1 MDDAPRPLQTDD
13 THHSQASALRLHSGI
28 LPRRQVVNSR
38 HRSPYRITWH
48 THYALAMLAIIY
60 VFNYIDRLVI
70 SILIEPI
77 KLEFGI
83 SDTQIG
89 LLSGVAFAIFYTLF
103 GLPFGRLA
111 DRIGRK
117 PVIAIACIAWSAMTM
132 LCGVAT
138 SFAMLLLF
146 RIGVAVGEAGG
157 TAPSV
162 AMVSDLYPPEK
173 RSRALSVFLMGPSL
187 GAVLGLGL
195 GGWIAQEYGWRT
207 AFIVIG
213 APGVL
218 LGLLLWLT
226 VRSPAPPAAATPA
239 AGAAKEH
246 WRSTLKELLATP
258 AFLLIVLAGT
268 TAAIMGY
275 AIGTWNP
282 SFLIRSHG
290 LSMQDAGL
298 LIGLGGGICATIGTL
313 LCGSTTDR
321 LVARDPGWQLGVPLI
336 ACLLSVPLGL
346 AFYLWPA
353 GVAFHLS
360 TTPVP
365 EAYLFYLAFSF
376 TATWWSVPCFGAISH
391 LFPPN
396 RLAQATAIFVMGMTL
411 FGVGLGPIIV
421 GGLSDFFAASIGKE
435 ALRYALA
442 ATVALY
448 VLTALCLLAA
458 LPAYRRKLGKNP
470 APNAAAAAG
479 A

>member
-1 MDDAPRPLQTDD
+1 MNA
-13 THHSQASALRLHSGI
+13 SQGI
-28 LPRRQVVNSR
+28 QKRV
-38 HRSPYRITWH
+38 TWH
-48 THYALAMLAIIY
+48 THYALLMLAIIY
-60 VFNYIDRLVI
+60 VFNYIDRLLI

-77 KLEFGI
+77 KLEFGV

-89 LLSGVAFAIFYTLF
+89 LLSGVAFALFYTVF

-117 PVIAIACIAWSAMTM
+117 PVIALACIAWSGMTM

-162 AMVSDLYPPEK
+162 AMVSDLYPAEQ

-195 GGWIAQEYGWRT
+195 GGWIAQTYGWRT

-213 APGVL
+213 APGLL

-226 VRSPAPPAAATPA
+226 VRSPALPAAPA
-239 AGAAKEH
+239 SAAAKED
-246 WRSTLKELLATP
+246 WRSTLGQLVATP
-258 AFLLIVLAGT
+258 AFPLIVLAGT
-268 TAAIMGY
+268 LAAVMGY

-290 LSMQDAGL
+290 MSMQQAGL
-298 LIGLGGGICATIGTL
+298 LIGLGGGISATIGTL

-321 LVARDPGWQLGVPLI
+321 LVARDPGWQLGLPFI

-353 GVAFHLS
+353 GTAFHLG
-360 TTPVP
+360 TIPIP

-391 LFPPN
+391 LFPAN
-396 RLAQATAIFVMGMTL
+396 RLAQASAIFVMGMTL
-411 FGVGLGPIIV
+411 FGVGLGPLIV
-421 GGLSDFFAASIGKE
+421 GSLSDFFSASIGKE

-442 ATVALY
+442 STVALY
-448 VLTALCLLAA
+448 ALTALCLLAA
-458 LPAYRRKLGKNP
+458 IPAYRRKLGRTA
-470 APNAAAAAG
+470 APNAAAAVRT
-479 A
+479 

>member
-1 MDDAPRPLQTDD
+1 MN
-13 THHSQASALRLHSGI
+13 ASPGNPQR
-28 LPRRQVVNSR
+28 V
-38 HRSPYRITWH
+38 TWH

-89 LLSGVAFAIFYTLF
+89 LLSGVAFAIFYTVF

-117 PVIAIACIAWSAMTM
+117 PVIALACIAWSAMTM

-162 AMVSDLYPPEK
+162 AMVSDLYPAK
-173 RSRALSVFLMGPSL
+173 QRSRALSVFLMGPSL
-187 GAVLGLGL
+187 GAILGLGL
-195 GGWIAQEYGWRT
+195 GGWIAQTYGWRT
-207 AFIVIG
+207 AFIAIG

-218 LGLLLWLT
+218 LGLLFMLT
-226 VRSPAPPAAATPA
+226 VRAPRAALPTTAETPRENWK
-239 AGAAKEH
+239 G
-246 WRSTLKELLATP
+246 TLSSLLATP
-258 AFLLIVLAGT
+258 AFLLIIAAGT
-268 TAAIMGY
+268 LAAIMGY

-298 LIGLGGGICATIGTL
+298 LVGLGGGISATVGTL
-313 LCGSTTDR
+313 LCGSVTDR
-321 LVARDPGWQLGVPLI
+321 LVGRDPGWQLGVPAI
-336 ACLLSVPLGL
+336 ACLISVPLGL
-346 AFYLWPA
+346 AFYLWPS
-353 GVAFHLS
+353 GTAFHLGS
-360 TTPVP
+360 MAVP
-365 EAYLFYLAFSF
+365 EAVLFYFAFAF
-376 TATWWSVPCFGAISH
+376 TATWWTVPCFGAISH

-396 RLAQATAIFVMGMTL
+396 RLAQASAIFVMGMTL
-411 FGVGLGPIIV
+411 FGVGLGPIVV
-421 GGLSDFFAASIGKE
+421 GGLSDFFAVSLGQE

-442 ATVALY
+442 SSVGLLALTTLCLVVAL
-448 VLTALCLLAA
+448 
-458 LPAYRRKLGKNP
+458 PRYRRQVLGASPP
-470 APNAAAAAG
+470 ANATPASA
-479 A
+479 

>member
-1 MDDAPRPLQTDD
+1 MSTSPAAP
-13 THHSQASALRLHSGI
+13 
-28 LPRRQVVNSR
+28 
-38 HRSPYRITWH
+38 HRVTWH
-48 THYALAMLAIIY
+48 THYALAVLAVIY
-60 VFNYIDRLVI
+60 IFNYIDRLVI

-77 KLEFGI
+77 KAEFGI

-89 LLSGVAFAIFYTLF
+89 LLSGVAFAIFYTVF

-117 PVIAIACIAWSAMTM
+117 PVIALACIAWSGMTM

-162 AMVSDLYPPEK
+162 AMVSDLYPAK
-173 RSRALSVFLMGPSL
+173 QRSRALSVFLMGPSL

-195 GGWIAQEYGWRT
+195 GGWIAQTYGWRT

-218 LGLLLWLT
+218 FGLLFLLT
-226 VRSPAPPAAATPA
+226 VRAPRPAASTAQGAP
-239 AGAAKEH
+239 GAAQEGWK
-246 WRSTLKELLATP
+246 STLGQLFATP
-258 AFLLIVLAGT
+258 AFMLIVAAGT
-268 TAAIMGY
+268 LAAVMGY

-290 LSMQDAGL
+290 LSMQEAGL
-298 LIGLGGGICATIGTL
+298 LVGLGGGISATVGTL
-313 LCGSTTDR
+313 LCGSITDR
-321 LVARDPGWQLGVPLI
+321 LVARDPGWQLGVPVI
-336 ACLLSVPLGL
+336 ACLVSVPLGL

-353 GVAFHLS
+353 GTAFHLGS
-360 TTPVP
+360 MAVP
-365 EAYLFYLAFSF
+365 EAYLFYVAFSF

-396 RLAQATAIFVMGMTL
+396 RLAQASAIFVMGMTL

-421 GGLSDFFAASIGKE
+421 GGLSDFFAASLGQE

-442 ATVALY
+442 STIGLY
-448 VLTALCLLAA
+448 ALTALCLALA
-458 LPAYRRKLGKNP
+458 LPRYRRRLLGATPP
-470 APNAAAAAG
+470 ADAVAVSS
-479 A
+479 

>member
-1 MDDAPRPLQTDD
+1 
-13 THHSQASALRLHSGI
+13 
-28 LPRRQVVNSR
+28 
-38 HRSPYRITWH
+38 
-48 THYALAMLAIIY
+48 MLATIY

-89 LLSGVAFAIFYTLF
+89 LLSGVAFAIFYTVF
-103 GLPFGRLA
+103 GFPFGRLS

-117 PVIAIACIAWSAMTM
+117 PVIALACIAWSGMTM

-162 AMVSDLYPPEK
+162 AMVSDLYPPQK
-173 RSRALSVFLMGPSL
+173 RSRAMSVFLMGPSL

-195 GGWIAQEYGWRT
+195 GGWIAQTYGWRA

-226 VRSPAPPAAATPA
+226 VRSPAAPPPV
-239 AGAAKEH
+239 AGGKEN
-246 WRSTLKELLATP
+246 WRRTLRELFATP
-258 AFLLIVLAGT
+258 AFLPIVLAGML
-268 TAAIMGY
+268 AAIMGY

-290 LSMQDAGL
+290 LSLQHAGL
-298 LIGLGGGICATIGTL
+298 LVGLGGGIAATVGTL
-313 LCGSTTDR
+313 LCGSITDR

-336 ACLLSVPLGL
+336 ACLISVPLGL

-353 GVAFHLS
+353 GTAFHLGS
-360 TTPVP
+360 IPIP

-376 TATWWSVPCFGAISH
+376 AATWWAAPCFSAISH
-391 LFPPN
+391 LFPAN
-396 RLAQATAIFVMGMTL
+396 RLAQATSIFVMGMTL
-411 FGVGLGPIIV
+411 FGVGLGPIV
-421 GGLSDFFAASIGKE
+421 AGSLSDFFTASVGKE

-442 ATVALY
+442 STVGMY
-448 VLTALCLLAA
+448 VLTSLCLAVA
-458 LPAYRRKLGKNP
+458 IPAYRRRLGRP
-470 APNAAAAAG
+470 ASSPAASAAG

>member
-1 MDDAPRPLQTDD
+1 VN
-13 THHSQASALRLHSGI
+13 ASPGNPQR
-28 LPRRQVVNSR
+28 V
-38 HRSPYRITWH
+38 TWH

-77 KLEFGI
+77 KAEFGI

-89 LLSGVAFAIFYTLF
+89 LLSGVAFAIFYTVF

-117 PVIAIACIAWSAMTM
+117 PVIALACIAWSAMTM

-162 AMVSDLYPPEK
+162 AMVSDLYPAK
-173 RSRALSVFLMGPSL
+173 QRSRALSVFLMGPSL
-187 GAVLGLGL
+187 GAILGLGL
-195 GGWIAQEYGWRT
+195 GGWIAETYGWRT
-207 AFIVIG
+207 AFIAIG

-218 LGLLLWLT
+218 LGALFMLT
-226 VRSPAPPAAATPA
+226 VRAPRPATPTTAAAAEA
-239 AGAAKEH
+239 ARENWK
-246 WRSTLKELLATP
+246 STLASLLATP
-258 AFLLIVLAGT
+258 AFLLIVAAGT
-268 TAAIMGY
+268 LAAIMGY

-290 LSMQDAGL
+290 LSMQEAGL
-298 LIGLGGGICATIGTL
+298 LVGLGGGISATIGTL
-313 LCGSTTDR
+313 LCGSITDR
-321 LVARDPGWQLGVPLI
+321 LVARDPGWQLGVPAI

-346 AFYLWPA
+346 AFYLWPS
-353 GVAFHLS
+353 GTAFHLGS
-360 TTPVP
+360 MAVP
-365 EAYLFYLAFSF
+365 QAILFYLAFAF
-376 TATWWSVPCFGAISH
+376 TATWWTVPCFGAISH

-396 RLAQATAIFVMGMTL
+396 RLAQASAIFVMGMTL
-411 FGVGLGPIIV
+411 FGVGLGPIVV
-421 GGLSDFFAASIGKE
+421 GGLSDFFTVSLGQE

-442 ATVALY
+442 SSVGLY
-448 VLTALCLLAA
+448 VLVTLCLVVA
-458 LPAYRRKLGKNP
+458 LPRYRRQLLGAAPP
-470 APNAAAAAG
+470 ANAAAASA
-479 A
+479 

>member
-1 MDDAPRPLQTDD
+1 MSA
-13 THHSQASALRLHSGI
+13 SQGTPQR
-28 LPRRQVVNSR
+28 V
-38 HRSPYRITWH
+38 TWH
-48 THYALAMLAIIY
+48 THYALMMLATIY

-77 KLEFGI
+77 KLEFDV

-103 GLPFGRLA
+103 GFPLGRLS

-117 PVIAIACIAWSAMTM
+117 PVIALACIAWSGMTM

-138 SFAMLLLF
+138 SFAVLLLF

-162 AMVSDLYPPEK
+162 AMVADLYPPRQ
-173 RSRALSVFLMGPSL
+173 RSRALSVFMMGPSL

-195 GGWIAQEYGWRT
+195 GGWIAQTYGWRT
-207 AFIVIG
+207 AFIAIG
-213 APGVL
+213 APGVV

-226 VRSPAPPAAATPA
+226 VRSPRPPVPDVPVARATR
-239 AGAAKEH
+239 EN
-246 WRSTLKELLATP
+246 WRTTLGELLKTP
-258 AFLLIVLAGT
+258 SFLLIVLAGT
-268 TAAIMGY
+268 LAGVMGY

-290 LSMQDAGL
+290 TSLQDAGL
-298 LIGLGGGICATIGTL
+298 LIGLGGGISATVGTL
-313 LCGSTTDR
+313 MCGSVTDR
-321 LVARDPGWQLGVPLI
+321 LVERDPGWQLGVPLL
-336 ACLLSVPLGL
+336 ACLISVPLGL

-353 GVAFHLS
+353 GNAFQLGS
-360 TTPVP
+360 MMVP
-365 EAYLFYLAFSF
+365 EAYLFYLGFSF
-376 TATWWSVPCFGAISH
+376 AATWWAVPLFGAISH

-396 RLAQATAIFVMGMTL
+396 RLAQATAIFVMSLTL

-421 GGLSDFFAASIGKE
+421 GGLSDFFAVSIGKE

-442 ATVALY
+442 STVVLY
-448 VLTALCLLAA
+448 VLTALCLLLAI
-458 LPAYRRKLGKNP
+458 PAYRRQIG
-470 APNAAAAAG
+470 ATAAMSDAASAS

>member
-1 MDDAPRPLQTDD
+1 MPPSQT
-13 THHSQASALRLHSGI
+13 SQH
-28 LPRRQVVNSR
+28 
-38 HRSPYRITWH
+38 RITWH
-48 THYALAMLAIIY
+48 THYALAMLALIY

-89 LLSGVAFAIFYTLF
+89 LLSGVAFAIFYTVF
-103 GLPFGRLA
+103 GFPFGRLS

-117 PVIAIACIAWSAMTM
+117 PVIALACIAWSGMTM

-162 AMVSDLYPPEK
+162 AMVADLYPPEK

-187 GAVLGLGL
+187 GAILGLGL
-195 GGWIAQEYGWRT
+195 GGWIAQTYGWRT
-207 AFIVIG
+207 AFLVIG

-226 VRSPAPPAAATPA
+226 VRSPAAPAPATPA
-239 AGAAKEH
+239 AGTTKEN
-246 WRSTLKELLATP
+246 WRSTLRELLATP
-258 AFLLIVLAGT
+258 AFLLITLAGT
-268 TAAIMGY
+268 LAAIMGY

-282 SFLIRSHG
+282 SFMIRSHD
-290 LSMQDAGL
+290 LSMQHAGL
-298 LIGLGGGICATIGTL
+298 LVGLGGGISATIGTL
-313 LCGSTTDR
+313 MCGSITDR

-336 ACLLSVPLGL
+336 ACLTSVPLGL
-346 AFYLWPA
+346 GFYLWPA
-353 GVAFHLS
+353 DVAFHLGS
-360 TTPVP
+360 IPIP
-365 EAYLFYLAFSF
+365 EAFFFYLAFSF
-376 TATWWSVPCFGAISH
+376 AATWWSVPCFGAISH

-411 FGVGLGPIIV
+411 FGVGLGPIVV
-421 GGLSDFFAASIGKE
+421 GSLSDFFTASIGKE

-442 ATVALY
+442 STVGLY

-458 LPAYRRKLGKNP
+458 IPAYRRKLGQSPSKHRT
-470 APNAAAAAG
+470 AAAG

>member
-1 MDDAPRPLQTDD
+1 MNT
-13 THHSQASALRLHSGI
+13 SQGPQR
-28 LPRRQVVNSR
+28 
-38 HRSPYRITWH
+38 RITWH

-117 PVIAIACIAWSAMTM
+117 PVIALACIAWSAMTM

-226 VRSPAPPAAATPA
+226 VRSPAVPVRPQPK
-239 AGAAKEH
+239 AGAPKED
-246 WRSTLKELLATP
+246 WRTTLREMLATP
-258 AFLLIVLAGT
+258 AFGLVVAAGT
-268 TAAIMGY
+268 LAAVMGY

-282 SFLIRSHG
+282 SFLIHSHG
-290 LSMQDAGL
+290 LTMQQAGL
-298 LIGLGGGICATIGTL
+298 LVGLGGGICSTIGTL
-313 LCGSTTDR
+313 VCGSVADR
-321 LVARDPGWQLGVPLI
+321 LVARDPGWQLLI
-336 ACLLSVPLGL
+336 PVIGCAVSVPLGL

-353 GVAFHLS
+353 DVAFHIGSL
-360 TTPVP
+360 PVP
-365 EAYLFYLAFSF
+365 EAFLFYLAFSF
-376 TATWWSVPCFGAISH
+376 TAIWWSVPCFGAISH

-396 RLAQATAIFVMGMTL
+396 RLAQATAIFVMSMTL
-411 FGVGLGPIIV
+411 LGVGLGPIIV
-421 GGLSDFFAASIGKE
+421 GTLSDVFNPELGQE

-442 ATVALY
+442 ASVLLY
-448 VLTALCLLAA
+448 LVTAGCLLAA
-458 LPAYRRKLGKNP
+458 VGSYRRKLRANAVP
-470 APNAAAAAG
+470 PAAAAA
-479 A
+479 ASA

>member
-1 MDDAPRPLQTDD
+1 VN
-13 THHSQASALRLHSGI
+13 ASPGN
-28 LPRRQVVNSR
+28 PQ
-38 HRSPYRITWH
+38 RITWH

-77 KLEFGI
+77 KAEFGI

-89 LLSGVAFAIFYTLF
+89 LLSGVAFAIFYTVF

-117 PVIAIACIAWSAMTM
+117 PVIALACIAWSAMTM

-162 AMVSDLYPPEK
+162 AMVSDLYPAK
-173 RSRALSVFLMGPSL
+173 QRSRALSVFLMGPSL
-187 GAVLGLGL
+187 GAILGLGF
-195 GGWIAQEYGWRT
+195 GGWIAETYGWRT
-207 AFIVIG
+207 AFIAIG

-218 LGLLLWLT
+218 IGLLFLLT
-226 VRSPAPPAAATPA
+226 VRAPKPVAPATATAETP
-239 AGAAKEH
+239 KEN
-246 WRSTLKELLATP
+246 WKSTLISLLATP
-258 AFLLIVLAGT
+258 AFLLIVAAGT
-268 TAAIMGY
+268 LAAIMGY

-290 LSMQDAGL
+290 LSMQEAGL
-298 LIGLGGGICATIGTL
+298 LIGLGGGISATIGTL
-313 LCGSTTDR
+313 LCGSITDR
-321 LVARDPGWQLGVPLI
+321 LVARDPGWQLGVPAI
-336 ACLLSVPLGL
+336 ACLISVPLGL
-346 AFYLWPA
+346 GFYLWPS
-353 GVAFHLS
+353 GTAFHLGS
-360 TTPVP
+360 MAVP
-365 EAYLFYLAFSF
+365 QAYLFYLAFSF
-376 TATWWSVPCFGAISH
+376 AATWWAVPCFGAISH

-411 FGVGLGPIIV
+411 FGVGLGPIVV
-421 GGLSDFFAASIGKE
+421 GGLSDFFASSLGQE

-442 ATVALY
+442 SSVVLYLLTV
-448 VLTALCLLAA
+448 LCLLIA
-458 LPAYRRKLGKNP
+458 LPRYRRQLLNTRTDP
-470 APNAAAAAG
+470 AAVPASA
-479 A
+479 